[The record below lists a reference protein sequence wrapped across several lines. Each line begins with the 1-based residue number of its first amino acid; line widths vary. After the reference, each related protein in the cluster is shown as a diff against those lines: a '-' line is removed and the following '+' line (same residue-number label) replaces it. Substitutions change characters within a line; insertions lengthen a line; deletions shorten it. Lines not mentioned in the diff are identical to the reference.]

1 MGGPLGSA
9 LRLGVAATPGW
20 APHGQWGAAE
30 PAHLGS
36 RMWRRRAQGVV
47 SPPWTVPS
55 ALSLLAQRDCSEFLL
70 TCQTPGSGSFAS
82 IQDRTGAGGSQ
93 AAWRAWLCLVCCPA
107 PRLLCDGQHH
117 PEYWLSLHPLLL
129 PGPWPAPPRC
139 RMKIRSSLC
148 LCLHPCAQPL
158 QRPGRPPCSA
168 TLPALGWA
176 TSRCPWVVPLLEIK
190 A

>member
-1 MGGPLGSA
+1 MLLHQAGPRMASGEQLSQLILAHGCGGEG
-9 LRLGVAATPGW
+9 
-20 APHGQWGAAE
+20 HK
-30 PAHLGS
+30 
-36 RMWRRRAQGVV
+36 VV